1 MIRVGDKLYNNATWG
16 FYHEL
21 GHNHQDYKWTV
32 SQTTEVTCNIYSLYL
47 IYRMHGTTIAQNMW
61 VERKLEDTVKKYFE
75 KPLRTM
81 KDYGADPF
89 LALVLYAVIME
100 ELGYEVFGQVHK
112 AYNSITLPNQ
122 TY

>member
-1 MIRVGDKLYNNATWG
+1 
-16 FYHEL
+16 
-21 GHNHQDYKWTV
+21 
-32 SQTTEVTCNIYSLYL
+32 
-47 IYRMHGTTIAQNMW
+47 MHGTTIAQNMW

-75 KPLRTM
+75 KPLQTM

-100 ELGYEVFGQVHK
+100 ELGYEVFGEAHK
-112 AYNSITLPNQ
+112 AYSSITLHNQ